1 MFEAFSAIT
10 TNDSVVVLVQ
20 FGEGFLEQRHP
31 PSAIFGLLG
40 VKYIDL
46 VAPRLNWKSVV
57 NIDVDPFTFNVKLKS
72 ENSVFTVL
80 LICSDALNSVWLFS
94 N

>member
-31 PSAIFGLLG
+31 PSTVFGNPG
-40 VKYIDL
+40 GPWPEAG
-46 VAPRLNWKSVV
+46 APIPHW
-57 NIDVDPFTFNVKLKS
+57 
-72 ENSVFTVL
+72 
-80 LICSDALNSVWLFS
+80 
-94 N
+94 

>member
-31 PSAIFGLLG
+31 PSAVFGLLG
-40 VKYIDL
+40 GPWLDL
-46 VAPRLNWKSVV
+46 VAPRRNWKSVV
-57 NIDVDPFTFNVKLKS
+57 NIDPDPFTLNVKLKS
-72 ENSVFTVL
+72 ENSVLTVL
-80 LICSDALNSVWLFS
+80 LICSDALNSVWFFS
-94 N
+94 K